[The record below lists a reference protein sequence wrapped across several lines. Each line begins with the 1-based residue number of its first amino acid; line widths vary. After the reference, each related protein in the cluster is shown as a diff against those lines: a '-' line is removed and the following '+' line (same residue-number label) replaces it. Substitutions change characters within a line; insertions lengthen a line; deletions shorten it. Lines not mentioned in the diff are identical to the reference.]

1 MSDTSTGVL
10 LLILV
15 LLIICSAF
23 FSSSETGM
31 MSLNRYRLRHLS
43 KRGHRAAQRAEQML
57 GRPDRLLGT
66 ILVGNNIVNILAASI
81 ATVIAVQLWGDAGI
95 AIATVVLTIVILIF
109 GEITPKTLAAL
120 HPEMIA
126 FRVCAPLNLLQR
138 VLYPVVWLCSS
149 ISNALLRLIGI
160 NPTGSND
167 AQLSTEELRTVV
179 NEASLGITRKR
190 QNMLLSILDLEKM
203 TVNDIMVPRNEA
215 YGIDLDDD
223 MSIIRDQ
230 LQTSHHTRLPVFRG
244 DINNVTGLLH
254 MRAIARLLSRDE
266 LTKEALVASCKE
278 PYFIPENTPLHTQL
292 LNFQMHKRRIGF
304 VVDEYGDVIG
314 LVTLEDI
321 LEEIVGEFTTDLLPA
336 SHDIHPQPD
345 GTYVIDGSVYL
356 RDINRQLHWQLPED
370 GPKTLNGLITER
382 LEHIPDNSVGLSIG
396 DYRLEILQTKDNVIK
411 SVRIWRLGAQPGA
424 GKPPEAPS
432 H

>member
-1 MSDTSTGVL
+1 MLIVL
-10 LLILV
+10 
-15 LLIICSAF
+15 SAF

-31 MSLNRYRLRHLS
+31 MSLNRYRLKHVS
-43 KRGHRAAQRAEQML
+43 KKGNRSAQRAEKL
-57 GRPDRLLGT
+57 LSRPDRLLGT

-81 ATVIAVQLWGDAGI
+81 ASVVAVRLWGDAGI
-95 AIATVVLTIVILIF
+95 AISTIALTIVILIF

-126 FRVCAPLNLLQR
+126 FRVSIILQMLQR

-149 ISNALLRLIGI
+149 ISNALLRLMGV
-160 NPTGSND
+160 NPNSSDGG
-167 AQLSTEELRTVV
+167 QLSAEELRTVV

-215 YGIDLDDD
+215 YGIDLDDE
-223 MSIIRDQ
+223 MPLILDQ
-230 LQTSHHTRLPVFRG
+230 LRTSHHTRLPVFRG
-244 DINNVTGLLH
+244 DINNVTGLVH
-254 MRAIARLLSRDE
+254 MRHIARLLSRNE
-266 LTKEALVASCKE
+266 LTKENLIACCKD

-292 LNFQMHKRRIGF
+292 LNFQKHKRRIGF

-336 SHDIHPQPD
+336 NHDIHPQAD
-345 GTYVIDGSVYL
+345 GSHVIDGSVAL
-356 RDINRQLHWQLPED
+356 RAINRQLLWKLPED

-382 LEHIPDNSVGLSIG
+382 LESIPENSVGLSVG
-396 DYRLEILQTKDNVIK
+396 QYRMEILQTKDNMVK
-411 SVRIWRLGAQPGA
+411 SVRIWQVQPR
-424 GKPPEAPS
+424 PRETPEA
-432 H
+432 

>member
-1 MSDTSTGVL
+1 MSDTSTGAL

-15 LLIICSAF
+15 VLIALSAF
-23 FSSSETGM
+23 FSSSETSM
-31 MSLNRYRLRHLS
+31 MSLNRYRLKHLS
-43 KRGHRAAQRAEQML
+43 KKGHRGAQRAEDLL

-81 ATVIAVQLWGDAGI
+81 ASVIAVQLWGDAGI
-95 AIATVVLTIVILIF
+95 AISTILLTIIILIF

-120 HPEMIA
+120 RPEMIA
-126 FRVCAPLNLLQR
+126 FRVAIILSLLQR
-138 VLYPVVWLCSS
+138 VLYPVVWLCGTV
-149 ISNALLRLIGI
+149 SNGLLRLLGV
-160 NPTGSND
+160 NPKSNQNG
-167 AQLSTEELRTVV
+167 QLSAEELRTVV
-179 NEASLGITRKR
+179 NEGTLGITRKR

-223 MSIIRDQ
+223 MSVILDQ
-230 LQTSHHTRLPVFRG
+230 LRTSHHTRLPIFRG
-244 DINNVTGLLH
+244 DINNVTGLVH
-254 MRAIARLLSRDE
+254 MRIIARLLSRDE
-266 LTKEALVASCKE
+266 LTKESLIASSKD

-292 LNFQMHKRRIGF
+292 LNFQKHKRRIGF

-336 SHDIHPQPD
+336 NHDIHPQTD
-345 GTYVIDGSVYL
+345 GSYVIDGSVAL
-356 RDINRQLHWQLPED
+356 RAINRQLLWKLPED

-382 LEHIPDNSVGLSIG
+382 LENIPDNSVGLSIG
-396 DYRLEILQTKDNVIK
+396 QYRLEILQIKDNMIK
-411 SVRIWRLGAQPGA
+411 SVRIWHVEPRR
-424 GKPPEAPS
+424 KERPEA
-432 H
+432 